1 MGPQDIVL
9 SSDNAKDLVGEL
21 GKRISIAIR
30 GSDVQL
36 KFNRHDEEGVW
47 L

>member
-1 MGPQDIVL
+1 MVRLIWFSAVTMPKIL
-9 SSDNAKDLVGEL
+9 L
-21 GKRISIAIR
+21 GKRIPIAIR